1 MKTILWLGFPHN
13 TKNCINVAAL
23 GRSKTTAVQRLL
35 LPPLNLKG
43 FNKSYGQVEQA
54 VGRAGPL
61 SWALQEVE
69 AAQGGSLGG
78 PNSIPIG
85 HRPQT
90 RSDLAGQTQPGPGRP
105 GRRREVGELKE
116 EPGGLNS
123 L

>member
-35 LPPLNLKG
+35 LPPLNPKG

-69 AAQGGSLGG
+69 AAQC
-78 PNSIPIG
+78 
-85 HRPQT
+85 
-90 RSDLAGQTQPGPGRP
+90 
-105 GRRREVGELKE
+105 
-116 EPGGLNS
+116 
-123 L
+123 